1 MLIAEVFS
9 IKMPYLQGMGASVD
23 AEFPDEVLKDKEV
36 QYSKLS
42 LALNGDKIDF
52 ISVIFLQ

>member
-42 LALNGDKIDF
+42 LALNGDHK
-52 ISVIFLQ
+52 